1 MRLALLVE
9 NPSDARA
16 QAINAEVKWRD
27 PESRSQA
34 EQADA
39 AVKLATILPWQ
50 ALAEKVL
57 GATPQQIAQWE
68 AQRASDALSALM
80 SQPLADSELDA
91 IQQPPEA

>member
-9 NPSDARA
+9 DPADPRA
-16 QAINAEVKWRD
+16 FSVDAEVKWRD

-39 AVKLATILPWQ
+39 AVKLANILPWQ

-57 GATPQQIAQWE
+57 GATPQQVAQWE
-68 AQRASDALSALM
+68 SQRASDALGALLA
-80 SQPLADSELDA
+80 QPVGDAELDA
-91 IQQPPEA
+91 IQQPPAE

>member
-9 NPSDARA
+9 NPADARA
-16 QAINAEVKWRD
+16 TAIDAEVRWKD

-39 AVKLATILPWQ
+39 AVKLANILPWQ

-68 AQRASDALSALM
+68 SQRASDQIGALM
-80 SQPLADSELDA
+80 TQPIDMTQTQ
-91 IQQPPEA
+91 QQP